1 MTRARE
7 SNPLLAT
14 ARAEIEAAEGESR
27 LVDKSWYPDVTLTLG
42 ANDLAD
48 IGPRVTGTVG
58 IKVPLQWGVREAQAR
73 EATAK
78 RGAAQLR
85 REAAALKI
93 ESELQSALASLG
105 RAQRTEDL
113 LRHGLSQQ
121 SDAAYQSALASYQ
134 QGRGDLTSILD
145 AARRRQEIRL
155 EVLRIETEAQTAFA
169 AIERLVG
176 GER

>member
-1 MTRARE
+1 M
-7 SNPLLAT
+7 LAT
-14 ARAEIEAAEGESR
+14 ARAEIEAAEGERR

-48 IGPRVTGTVG
+48 IGSRVTGTVG

-78 RGAAQLR
+78 KGAAQLR
-85 REAAALKI
+85 QEAADLKI
-93 ESELQSALASLG
+93 SSEMQSALASLD
-105 RAQRTEDL
+105 RAQRTENL

-134 QGRGDLTSILD
+134 QGRGDLTPVLD
-145 AARRRQEIRL
+145 AARRRLEIRIETL
-155 EVLRIETEAQTAFA
+155 QVETEAQTAFA

-176 GER
+176 AEK

>member
-1 MTRARE
+1 M
-7 SNPLLAT
+7 
-14 ARAEIEAAEGESR
+14 
-27 LVDKSWYPDVTLTLG
+27 
-42 ANDLAD
+42 
-48 IGPRVTGTVG
+48 
-58 IKVPLQWGVREAQAR
+58 
-73 EATAK
+73 
-78 RGAAQLR
+78 
-85 REAAALKI
+85 
-93 ESELQSALASLG
+93 QSALASLD
-105 RAQRTEDL
+105 RAQGKEDL